1 MRGRLLQRFGR
12 FDGKAL
18 WSDHRITAWAI
29 PVPEKGAVAA
39 DDTSKPAESDVQ
51 ESRRGKSKK
60 QEPPQADSLPTVLL
74 DVPGRRMSLTP
85 SLFLDAVYFM
95 MIIFF
100 VNRRPSTT
108 NW

>member
-1 MRGRLLQRFGR
+1 MASPG
-12 FDGKAL
+12 
-18 WSDHRITAWAI
+18 WASPI
-29 PVPEKGAVAA
+29 PEKGAVAA
-39 DDTSKPAESDVQ
+39 DEASKSAERLVK
-51 ESRRGKSKK
+51 ESRRAGAKN

-74 DVPGRRMSLTP
+74 EVHGRRGSMTP

-108 NW
+108 SW